1 MHGTIIRMVRINY
14 SSYYNSITYATL
26 QRKRNILKNY
36 IKLLAIPNKAKS
48 LRCLQLQTVKI
59 SF

>member
-1 MHGTIIRMVRINY
+1 MHGTIIQMVRINY

-26 QRKRNILKNY
+26 QKKCNILKNY

-48 LRCLQLQTVKI
+48 LRYLQLQTVKI

>member
-48 LRCLQLQTVKI
+48 FRYLQLQTVKI

>member
-1 MHGTIIRMVRINY
+1 MVRINY

-26 QRKRNILKNY
+26 QKKRNILKNY

-48 LRCLQLQTVKI
+48 FRYLQLQTVKI